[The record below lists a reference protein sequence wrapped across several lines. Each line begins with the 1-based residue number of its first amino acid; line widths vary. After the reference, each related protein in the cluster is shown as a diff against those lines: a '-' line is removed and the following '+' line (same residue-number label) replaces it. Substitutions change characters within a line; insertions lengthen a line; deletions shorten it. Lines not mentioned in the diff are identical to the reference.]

1 MDKNILLGI
10 IVIIFIICIYNNIYD
25 QFGSINENYKNIVQS
40 KYANNMKEKSL
51 YEKILNSTVKT
62 IKLIPKIN
70 HDVKLS
76 EYKIYNNTNNLIVS
90 MLCKKKDNKENN
102 KEPSIFE
109 SFYNRV
115 ISLKPL
121 TLNSKSLI
129 ENASSDPSSAGSS
142 ATGSS
147 ATGSVT
153 DITKLRQDENV
164 GSQLSGIN
172 IFFYI
177 LCFVISIGVIY
188 LIIQNGDKLFKLLG
202 INVIN
207 KTIELRHTD
216 TSLIDELRSSRTVGG
231 NNMYY
236 TGGYD
241 INLYSE

>member
-90 MLCKKKDNKENN
+90 ILCKKKDNKEKN
-102 KEPSIFE
+102 KESSIFE

-129 ENASSDPSSAGSS
+129 ENASSDPSSA
-142 ATGSS
+142 GSS

>member
-142 ATGSS
+142 ATGS
-147 ATGSVT
+147 VT

>member
-1 MDKNILLGI
+1 
-10 IVIIFIICIYNNIYD
+10 
-25 QFGSINENYKNIVQS
+25 
-40 KYANNMKEKSL
+40 
-51 YEKILNSTVKT
+51 
-62 IKLIPKIN
+62 
-70 HDVKLS
+70 
-76 EYKIYNNTNNLIVS
+76 

-147 ATGSVT
+147 ATGSNATGSVT
-153 DITKLRQDENV
+153 DITKLRQDESV
-164 GSQLSGIN
+164 GSQFPGIN
-172 IFFYI
+172 IFFWI
-177 LCFVISIGVIY
+177 VCFVISIGVIY
-188 LIIQNGDKLFKLLG
+188 LIIQNGDKVFKLLG
-202 INVIN
+202 FNKIN
-207 KTIELRHTD
+207 KTVELRHTD